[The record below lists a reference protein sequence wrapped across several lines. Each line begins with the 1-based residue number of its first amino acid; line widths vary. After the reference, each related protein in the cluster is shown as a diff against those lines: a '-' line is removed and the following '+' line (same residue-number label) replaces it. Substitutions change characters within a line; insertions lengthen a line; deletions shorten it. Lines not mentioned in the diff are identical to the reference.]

1 MAAWTLKTE
10 PTDYSL
16 DDLERDGVTV
26 WDGVG
31 NNAALKHMRSARE
44 GERAFVYHTGKE
56 RAVVGI
62 AVIASEPY
70 ADPDDPSRV
79 VFDVRFERR
88 LKRPVTLAEVKDD
101 PALAEWALVRQGR
114 LSVIPTPPE
123 VWERVVGM
131 AEGEDREGAK

>member
-10 PTDYSL
+10 PADYSL
-16 DDLERDGVTV
+16 DDLERDGTTV

-31 NNAALKHMRSARE
+31 NNAALKHMRSAAR

-56 RAVVGI
+56 RAVVGV
-62 AVIASEPY
+62 ASIASDPY
-70 ADPDDPSRV
+70 ADPGDPSRV

-88 LKRPVTLAEVKDD
+88 LKRPVTLAGIKDD

-114 LSVIPTPPE
+114 LSVVPTPPE

-131 AEGEDREGAK
+131 AEGRREGG